1 VNGPRIFDTWRLFV
15 RPSVLVLIFTVCL
28 VDAPL
33 FGAPPADDPL
43 GAVLAR
49 MDQTAATFK
58 GLKADIKKVAH
69 TEVINVDDI
78 DVGTIMVKRGVRS
91 RDLHMLVEFKQPEVK
106 KLLVVGTKAQLYLL
120 KNPNEV
126 QEYDLTRKFRGMFD
140 QFLLLGFGSNSRDLR
155 DAYTLKL
162 GQPASETI
170 GGEKTTKI
178 ELIPKSQEML
188 STLKKSE
195 LWISDSKGIA
205 VQQKMYTG
213 GGDYILAT
221 YTNMA
226 VNPSLPDLK
235 LDLPR
240 GVKISKPLKN

>member
-1 VNGPRIFDTWRLFV
+1 MFV
-15 RPSVLVLIFTVCL
+15 PIFTVCL
-28 VDAPL
+28 VAAPV
-33 FGAPPADDPL
+33 FGAPPADL
-43 GAVLAR
+43 LSAVLAR
-49 MDQTAATFK
+49 MDQTASKFK
-58 GLKADIKKVAH
+58 GLKADIRKVAH

-106 KLLVVGTKAQLYLL
+106 KLLVVGGKAQLYLL

-126 QEYDLTRKFRGMFD
+126 QEFDLTRKFRGMFD
-140 QFLLLGFGSNSRDLR
+140 QFLLLGFGSNSADLR
-155 DAYTLKL
+155 DAYTVTL
-162 GQPASETI
+162 GQPASETV

-178 ELIPKSQEML
+178 ELIPKSPEML
-188 STLKKSE
+188 ATLKKSE

-235 LDLPR
+235 LDLPS
-240 GVKISKPLKN
+240 GVKVTRPLKN

>member
-1 VNGPRIFDTWRLFV
+1 V
-15 RPSVLVLIFTVCL
+15 RPCVFVPILTVCL
-28 VDAPL
+28 VAARA

-43 GAVLAR
+43 SAVLAR

-58 GLKADIKKVAH
+58 SLKADIKKVAH

-78 DVGTIMVKRGVRS
+78 DVGTIMVKRGLRS
-91 RDLHMLVEFKQPEVK
+91 KDLHMLVEFKQPEVK

-126 QEYDLTRKFRGMFD
+126 QEFDLTRKFRGMFD

-155 DAYTLKL
+155 EAYTVKL
-162 GQPASETI
+162 GEPAAETV

-178 ELIPKSQEML
+178 ELTPKSPEML
-188 STLKKSE
+188 ATLKRSE

-221 YTNMA
+221 YTNVV

-240 GVKISKPLKN
+240 GVKITKPLKN

>member
-1 VNGPRIFDTWRLFV
+1 MRTSHVV
-15 RPSVLVLIFTVCL
+15 VLIFTACL
-28 VDAPL
+28 SAIPV

-43 GAVLAR
+43 SAVLAR
-49 MDQTAATFK
+49 MDLAAATFK
-58 GLKADIKKVAH
+58 SLKADIKKVAH

-78 DVGTIMVKRGVRS
+78 DVGAIMVKRGARS
-91 RDLHMLVEFKQPEVK
+91 KDLQMLVDFKQPEAK
-106 KLLVVGTKAQLYLL
+106 QLLVVGTKAQLYLL

-126 QEYDLTRKFRGMFD
+126 QEVDLTRKFRGMFD
-140 QFLLLGFGSNSRDLR
+140 QFLLLGFGSNSADLR
-155 DAYTLKL
+155 DAYTVRL
-162 GQPASETI
+162 GQPASETV
-170 GGEKTTKI
+170 GGEKTTKV

-188 STLKKSE
+188 ASLKKCE

-221 YTNMA
+221 YTNMV

-235 LDLPR
+235 LSLPR
-240 GVKISKPLKN
+240 GVKIVKPLK

>member
-1 VNGPRIFDTWRLFV
+1 MRPPVFV
-15 RPSVLVLIFTVCL
+15 LMVTACFSLTRM
-28 VDAPL
+28 

-43 GAVLAR
+43 AAVLAR

-58 GLKADIKKVAH
+58 SLKADIRKVAH

-78 DVGTIMVKRGVRS
+78 DVGTIMVKRGLRS

-106 KLLVVGTKAQLYLL
+106 KLLVVGAKAQLYLL

-126 QEYDLTRKFRGMFD
+126 QEFDLTRKFRGMFD
-140 QFLLLGFGSNSRDLR
+140 QFLLLGFGSNSRDLS
-155 DAYTLKL
+155 DAYTVKL
-162 GQPASETI
+162 GQPASETV
-170 GGEKTTKI
+170 GAEKTTKI
-178 ELIPKSQEML
+178 ELVPKSQEML
-188 STLKKSE
+188 ATLKKSE

-221 YTNMA
+221 YTNMV

-240 GVKISKPLKN
+240 GVKIARPLKN

>member
-1 VNGPRIFDTWRLFV
+1 M
-15 RPSVLVLIFTVCL
+15 RPSMFVPIFTVCL
-28 VDAPL
+28 VAAPV
-33 FGAPPADDPL
+33 FGAPPADDL
-43 GAVLAR
+43 LSAVLAR
-49 MDQTAATFK
+49 MDQTASKFK
-58 GLKADIKKVAH
+58 GLKADIRKVAH

-106 KLLVVGTKAQLYLL
+106 KLLVVGGKAQLYLL

-126 QEYDLTRKFRGMFD
+126 QEFDLTRKFRGMFD
-140 QFLLLGFGSNSRDLR
+140 QFLLLGFGSNSADLR
-155 DAYTLKL
+155 DAYTVTL
-162 GQPASETI
+162 GQPASETV

-178 ELIPKSQEML
+178 ELIPKSPEML
-188 STLKKSE
+188 ATLKKSE

-235 LDLPR
+235 LDLPS
-240 GVKISKPLKN
+240 GVKVTRPLKN

>member
-1 VNGPRIFDTWRLFV
+1 MFV
-15 RPSVLVLIFTVCL
+15 PIFTVCL
-28 VDAPL
+28 VAAPV
-33 FGAPPADDPL
+33 FGAPPADL
-43 GAVLAR
+43 LSAVLAR
-49 MDQTAATFK
+49 MDQTASKFK
-58 GLKADIKKVAH
+58 GLKADIRKVAH

-106 KLLVVGTKAQLYLL
+106 KLLVVGGKAQLYLL

-126 QEYDLTRKFRGMFD
+126 QEFDLTRKFRGMFD
-140 QFLLLGFGSNSRDLR
+140 QFLLLGFGSNSADLR
-155 DAYTLKL
+155 DAYTVSL
-162 GQPASETI
+162 GQPASETV

-178 ELIPKSQEML
+178 ELIPKSPEML
-188 STLKKSE
+188 ATLKKSE

-235 LDLPR
+235 LDLPS
-240 GVKISKPLKN
+240 GVKVTRPLKN

>member
-1 VNGPRIFDTWRLFV
+1 MPAYLDTRRLFV
-15 RPSVLVLIFTVCL
+15 RPSVFVLIFTVSL
-28 VDAPL
+28 IATPV

-43 GAVLAR
+43 SAVLAR
-49 MDQTAATFK
+49 MDQAAATFK
-58 GLKADIKKVAH
+58 GLKADIRKVAH

-140 QFLLLGFGSNSRDLR
+140 QFLLLGFGSNSSDLR
-155 DAYTLKL
+155 DAYTVKL
-162 GQPASETI
+162 GQPASETV

-178 ELIPKSQEML
+178 DLIPKSQEML
-188 STLKKSE
+188 ASLKKSE

-221 YTNMA
+221 YTNVV

-240 GVKISKPLKN
+240 GVKITKPLKN

>member
-1 VNGPRIFDTWRLFV
+1 V
-15 RPSVLVLIFTVCL
+15 RPSVFVPIFTVCL
-28 VDAPL
+28 VAAPV

-43 GAVLAR
+43 SAVLAR
-49 MDQTAATFK
+49 MDQTASKFK
-58 GLKADIKKVAH
+58 GLKADIRKVAH

-106 KLLVVGTKAQLYLL
+106 KLLVVGGKAQLYLL

-126 QEYDLTRKFRGMFD
+126 QEFDLTRKFRGMFD
-140 QFLLLGFGSNSRDLR
+140 QFLLLGFGSNSADLR
-155 DAYTLKL
+155 DAYTVSL
-162 GQPASETI
+162 GQPASETV

-178 ELIPKSQEML
+178 ELIPKSPEML
-188 STLKKSE
+188 ATLKKSE

-235 LDLPR
+235 LDLPS
-240 GVKISKPLKN
+240 GVKVTRPLKN

>member
-1 VNGPRIFDTWRLFV
+1 MRKFHVVF
-15 RPSVLVLIFTVCL
+15 VLILTACL
-28 VDAPL
+28 FAMPV

-43 GAVLAR
+43 AAVLAR
-49 MDQTAATFK
+49 MDQAASTFK

-69 TEVINVDDI
+69 TEVVNVDDI

-91 RDLHMLVEFKQPEVK
+91 KDLQMLVEFTQPEVK

-126 QEYDLTRKFRGMFD
+126 QEVDLTKKFRGMFD
-140 QFLLLGFGSNSRDLR
+140 QFLLLGFGSNSADLR
-155 DAYTLKL
+155 DAYTVKP
-162 GQPASETI
+162 GQPPAETV

-188 STLKKSE
+188 ASLKKSE

-221 YTNMA
+221 YTNM
-226 VNPSLPDLK
+226 VVDPSLPELK
-235 LDLPR
+235 LNLPR
-240 GVKISKPLKN
+240 GVKVVKPLK